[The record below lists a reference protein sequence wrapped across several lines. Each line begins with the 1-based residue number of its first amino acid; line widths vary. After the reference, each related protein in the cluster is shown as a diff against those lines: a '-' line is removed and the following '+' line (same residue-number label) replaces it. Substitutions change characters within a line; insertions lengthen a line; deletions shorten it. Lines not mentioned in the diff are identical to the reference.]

1 MKQKPHYF
9 IKEQIQPYTGESLG
23 WDVRERIGNV
33 DVVFIP
39 CDTQDE
45 AEAELE
51 KILAAQGPVQP
62 ADLDPSRP

>member
-1 MKQKPHYF
+1 MKSKPHYY

-23 WDVRERIGNV
+23 WDVRERTDTA
-33 DVVFIP
+33 DVCIIP

-51 KILAAQGPVQP
+51 KLRATQTVAP
-62 ADLDPSRP
+62 ANLDPLRHT